1 MVHTYYNCN
10 LRHIIIPETVTTLD
24 KFCFSRCYIDTLEW
38 SESITEVK
46 DSCFYDAYSHDI
58 ICKAKTPP
66 IIDDNLF
73 QPNNFYRLIVPED
86 AIEAYKA
93 APGWKHA
100 EKFSAIEE
108 TDIKDLA
115 IEGLSID
122 TDGNNLTLSGLK
134 DGTQVRLYSL
144 DGKRIGGGI
153 ASGGSVSLQ
162 TSETF
167 VIAKIGNQTVKIAM
181 NKNL

>member
-1 MVHTYYNCN
+1 M
-10 LRHIIIPETVTTLD
+10 
-24 KFCFSRCYIDTLEW
+24 
-38 SESITEVK
+38 
-46 DSCFYDAYSHDI
+46 
-58 ICKAKTPP
+58 
-66 IIDDNLF
+66 F
-73 QPNNFYRLIVPED
+73 QPNNFYRLIVPEN